1 MMKKEI
7 TAQEVVRKFNIPYH
21 TLNYY
26 TAMGLLQVLAKS
38 GNQRMYEEKEVRS
51 RLRRINALSKEGYPL
66 HLIRKKIVGI

>member
-1 MMKKEI
+1 MKKEI
-7 TAQEVVRKFNIPYH
+7 TAQEVVRKFNIPYD